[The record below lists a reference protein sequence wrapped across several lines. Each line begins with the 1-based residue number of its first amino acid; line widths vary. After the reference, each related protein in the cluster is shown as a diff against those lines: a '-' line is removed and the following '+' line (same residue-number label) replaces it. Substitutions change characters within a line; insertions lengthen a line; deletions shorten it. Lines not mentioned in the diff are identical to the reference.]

1 MSALAMEIIMAMRE
15 PVAVFFADLNLSVD
29 EWQSGTTWTELF
41 SGDRNAVVPG
51 SPIVVTDDDDA
62 FEATVTELNSVG
74 PRMVVHWARAV
85 PVPEKA
91 QQAALA

>member
-1 MSALAMEIIMAMRE
+1 MAMRG

-29 EWQSGTTWTELF
+29 DWQSDTTWTKLLT
-41 SGDRNAVVPG
+41 GDRNAVVPG

-62 FEATVTELNSVG
+62 FEATVTELTSVG
-74 PRMVVHWARAV
+74 PHLVVHWDRTV
-85 PVPEKA
+85 PVPKKA

>member
-1 MSALAMEIIMAMRE
+1 MAMRG

-29 EWQSGTTWTELF
+29 EWQSDTTWTELL

-62 FEATVTELNSVG
+62 FEATVTELTSVG
-74 PRMVVHWARAV
+74 PHPVVHWDRTV
-85 PVPEKA
+85 PVPKKA

>member
-41 SGDRNAVVPG
+41 SGVRNAVVPG

-74 PRMVVHWARAV
+74 PHPVVHWDRTV

>member
-1 MSALAMEIIMAMRE
+1 MSMRE

-29 EWQSGTTWTELF
+29 AWQSGTTWTEL
-41 SGDRNAVVPG
+41 
-51 SPIVVTDDDDA
+51 T
-62 FEATVTELNSVG
+62 SVG
-74 PRMVVHWARAV
+74 PHLVVHLDRKV

>member
-29 EWQSGTTWTELF
+29 EWQSGTTWTEL
-41 SGDRNAVVPG
+41 
-51 SPIVVTDDDDA
+51 T
-62 FEATVTELNSVG
+62 SVG
-74 PRMVVHWARAV
+74 PRMVVHWDCAV